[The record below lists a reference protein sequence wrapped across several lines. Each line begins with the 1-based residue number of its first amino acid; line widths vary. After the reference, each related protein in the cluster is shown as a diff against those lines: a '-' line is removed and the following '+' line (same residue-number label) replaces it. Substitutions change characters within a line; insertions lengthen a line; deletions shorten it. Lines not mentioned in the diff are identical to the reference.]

1 MAKYFF
7 SACVVLSMMLC
18 AFSIVNAEDQ
28 HQLFH
33 KKIENNI
40 GGGPPW
46 IIGR

>member
-7 SACVVLSMMLC
+7 SACAVLSMMLC
-18 AFSIVNAEDQ
+18 VFSVVSAQ
-28 HQLFH
+28 GHQTQ
-33 KKIENNI
+33 KKIEVPL